1 MSVGEDESSVRELVE
16 RALVAAVGSVTLTAE
31 RAEALVDAL
40 SERGGIR
47 REDARAVVDEMMTRW
62 RGEALRVSEAAQAW
76 TRSLLRAAGAV
87 SRDEVEE
94 LELRLSQL
102 EHRLRLL
109 EAEPPAGSRL
119 HRVSD

>member
-1 MSVGEDESSVRELVE
+1 VSASEDERSLRDLIE
-16 RALVAAVGSVTLTAE
+16 RAVLAAFGSVTLTAE

-47 REDARAVVDEMMTRW
+47 REDARTVVDEMTARW
-62 RGEALRVSEAAQAW
+62 RGEALRVSEAAQARM
-76 TRSLLRAAGAV
+76 RSLVRAAGAV

-109 EAEPPAGSRL
+109 EAEPPGRSRL